1 MTILRTRPHLRRGLV
16 AAAAAVALPF
26 TLAACGD
33 GAEDLSEKT
42 SEELAE
48 KLIEEG
54 GNGNTDVELN
64 DLPDGF
70 PEGEVPIRGDVTSGV
85 ATETPEGTGWSVT
98 TTSDKSVEAAFAEAK
113 SALLEAGFAE
123 NVETGG
129 TTALLRGEKYGVT
142 LVATDS
148 GGPTTLGYTVVP
160 SS

>member
-1 MTILRTRPHLRRGLV
+1 MTALRTRPHLRRGLV
-16 AAAAAVALPF
+16 TIAAAAVLPF

-33 GAEDLSEKT
+33 AVDDLAEKT
-42 SEELAE
+42 SEEAAE
-48 KLIEEG
+48 QLIEEG

-70 PEGEVPIRGDVTSGV
+70 PEDEVPITGEVTAGV
-85 ATETPEGTGWSVT
+85 ATDTPDGTGWSVT
-98 TTSDKSVEAAFAEAK
+98 TTSDKGVDEAFAEAK

-123 NVETGG
+123 NVEAAG

-142 LVATDS
+142 LVATDA
-148 GGPTTLGYTVVP
+148 GGTTTLGYTVVP